1 MHEPVL
7 VREVVEGLAL
17 RTGQIAVDLTAGSG
31 GHAERLLEAVGSQ
44 GQLVAMDRDP
54 EAIERCRVRLR
65 EERDGVHIQKA
76 SFSELGE
83 VLSKLKLE
91 KVHAILM
98 DLGLSREQLELTGR
112 GFSFMREGPLDMR
125 MDPDLPFSAAA
136 VVRDL
141 AEEELADIFWH
152 YGEERFSRRI
162 ARRIA
167 SERKKNPITTT
178 KSLADVVTSAIGRR
192 GKIHPATKVFQ
203 ALRIYINDELKQ
215 IETVLPIAMDKLYP
229 GGRLAVIAY
238 HSLEDR
244 IVKHFFKQQK
254 ESNKISWINKK
265 PIVPE
270 RVEIERNPSAR
281 SAKLRIVERLN
292 S

>member
-1 MHEPVL
+1 LHEPVL

-31 GHAERLLEAVGSQ
+31 GHAERLLEAVGSR

-54 EAIERCRVRLR
+54 EAIERCRERLR
-65 EERDGVHIQKA
+65 ETRNGVHLKKA

-125 MDPDLPFSAAA
+125 MDPELPFSAAD

-162 ARRIA
+162 ARRIVR
-167 SERKKNPITTT
+167 ERQNNPITTT
-178 KSLADVVTSAIGRR
+178 KRLADVVTSAIGRR

-203 ALRIYINDELKQ
+203 ALRIHVNDELKQ
-215 IETVLPIAMDKLYP
+215 IETVLPMAVDKLYS

-270 RVEIERNPSAR
+270 RSEIERNPSAR
-281 SAKLRIVERLN
+281 SAKLRIVERL

>member
-1 MHEPVL
+1 LHEPVL

>member
-31 GHAERLLEAVGSQ
+31 GHAERLLEAVGSR

-54 EAIERCRVRLR
+54 EAIERCRERLR
-65 EERDGVHIQKA
+65 ETRNGVHLKKA

-125 MDPDLPFSAAA
+125 MDPELPFSAAD

-162 ARRIA
+162 ARRIVR
-167 SERKKNPITTT
+167 ERQNNPITTT
-178 KSLADVVTSAIGRR
+178 KRLADVVTSAIGRR

-203 ALRIYINDELKQ
+203 ALRIHVNDELKQ
-215 IETVLPIAMDKLYP
+215 IETVLPMAVDKLYS

-270 RVEIERNPSAR
+270 RSEIERNPSAR
-281 SAKLRIVERLN
+281 SAKLRIVERL